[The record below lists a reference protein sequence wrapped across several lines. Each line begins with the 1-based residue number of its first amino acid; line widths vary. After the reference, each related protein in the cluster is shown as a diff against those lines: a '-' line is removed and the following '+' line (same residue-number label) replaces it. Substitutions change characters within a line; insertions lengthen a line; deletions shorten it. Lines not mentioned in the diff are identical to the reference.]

1 MNYNY
6 RYNIKCDNCGRF
18 INTSELTKGGGG
30 SMCFVPDSD
39 RSTEEIRHRCK
50 KCTEKYGKVLSY
62 QSVVEDLTSWIY

>member
-1 MNYNY
+1 
-6 RYNIKCDNCGRF
+6 
-18 INTSELTKGGGG
+18 
-30 SMCFVPDSD
+30 MCFVPDSD